1 MQIAWAT
8 GQSLGQSWVTA
19 CPIVDDDDDDE
30 SNGLYRSLRS
40 LLYTPRPLREWA
52 ASMYSPAPSRAANR
66 QPAYVNVERC
76 RRRLFL
82 GFSCHYKK
90 GHNEAAPENPQT
102 DRLSPLTAHPTRS
115 LPKPNQNGTGQFS
128 NLLLFDL
135 HVLTPTPP
143 QYGYN
148 QQPQA
153 VPQMTTVSGG
163 NRNARNLPL
172 DANGERDW
180 SNGLCSCFGDFG
192 TCCVAC
198 WCPCIVYGQN
208 KVRTAHNRR
217 PCFHSNQPSFLRPA

>member
-1 MQIAWAT
+1 MHGETRRRRRQRRVQW
-8 GQSLGQSWVTA
+8 SLPLAAG
-19 CPIVDDDDDDE
+19 C
-30 SNGLYRSLRS
+30 
-40 LLYTPRPLREWA
+40 YTPRPLREWV
-52 ASMYSPAPSRAANR
+52 ASMYSPAEQQTGSQHMSMSKLR
-66 QPAYVNVERC
+66 

-82 GFSCHYKK
+82 GFSCHYKRDTRRLLQK
-90 GHNEAAPENPQT
+90 ILRRT
-102 DRLSPLTAHPTRS
+102 DPLHSPLT
-115 LPKPNQNGTGQFS
+115 LPVSSQTKNGTGQSS
-128 NLLLFDL
+128 NLLLSDL
-135 HVLTPTPP
+135 QALTPTHA

-217 PCFHSNQPSFLRPA
+217 PSFYSNQPSFLRPA